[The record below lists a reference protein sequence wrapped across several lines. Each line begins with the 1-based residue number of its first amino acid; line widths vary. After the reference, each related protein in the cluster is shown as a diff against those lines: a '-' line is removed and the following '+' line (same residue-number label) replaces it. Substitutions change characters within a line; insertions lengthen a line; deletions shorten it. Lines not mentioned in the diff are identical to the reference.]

1 MWKQLYEVNKGAK
14 LTEGA
19 TLVLPETLG
28 KVARINAPAT
38 ASGETLYTVY
48 EGQVIVLP
56 AKEAQPNHI
65 TKAQKYP
72 PRFFEVGIFSCAR
85 ICLT

>member
-28 KVARINAPAT
+28 KVARINAPAA

-48 EGQVIVLP
+48 EGQVIDLP
-56 AKEAQPNHI
+56 AK
-65 TKAQKYP
+65 
-72 PRFFEVGIFSCAR
+72 
-85 ICLT
+85 